1 MSLFLRAI
9 IDIIVLGNNLNYD
22 TMNVALTA
30 ADELLI
36 ELVSQKKVPGLS
48 ITVMKN
54 REVLLQKGYGYSNIE
69 TKAPVDPLNTVFRI
83 ASASKPIAAT
93 TLALMVEE
101 NTLDLDTSF
110 YKYVPYYPQ
119 KSSDFT
125 IRQLAGHTAGI
136 RGYKGKEYALNR
148 PFSIKEGIE
157 IFKDDDL
164 LFIPGTDYFYTSYDW
179 VLVSLAMQETSST
192 PFSDYV
198 EQTVLKPL
206 GLFDTYPELPDDKNK
221 NRATFYTKKVSEFV
235 KAVPVNNLY
244 KLAGGGYLSTTADL
258 AKFGQAYLDKKI
270 AKEAVINQFIT
281 TQKIGDSPTYYGLG
295 WQTSLDNKGRPYFGH
310 VGNGVGG
317 YSNFFIYPQQNV
329 VIALLINCTDPKV
342 QSELDAINEILLSTE
357 MIS

>member
-1 MSLFLRAI
+1 VSQFLRAI
-9 IDIIVLGNNLNYD
+9 NELIVLRNNLKYD
-22 TMNVALTA
+22 TMNADLTV
-30 ADELLI
+30 ADELLNA
-36 ELVSQKKVPGLS
+36 LVSQHKVPGMS

-54 REVLLQKGYGYSNIE
+54 RKVLLQKGYGYANIE
-69 TKAPVDPLNTVFRI
+69 TKSPVDPLKTIFRI

-93 TLALMVEE
+93 ALALMVEE

-110 YKYVPYYPQ
+110 YRYVPYYPL
-119 KSSDFT
+119 KSYDFT

-136 RGYKGKEYALNR
+136 RGYKGKEYALNKA
-148 PFSIKEGIE
+148 FGIKEGIE

-164 LFIPGTDYFYTSYDW
+164 LFIPGSDYLYTSYDW
-179 VLVSLAMQETSST
+179 VLVSLAMQERSSI

-198 EQTVLKPL
+198 EQSVLKPL
-206 GLFDTYPELPDDKNK
+206 ALFDTNPELPDDKDK
-221 NRATFYTKKVSEFV
+221 NRATFYTKKFSGFV
-235 KAVPVNNLY
+235 KAVPVNNQY
-244 KLAGGGYLSTTADL
+244 KLAGGGYLSTTVDL

-281 TQKIGDSPTYYGLG
+281 TQKIGDIPTYYGLG

-317 YSNFFIYPQQNV
+317 YSNFFIYPQQNI

-342 QSELDAINEILLSTE
+342 QSELDTINEVLLSTE
-357 MIS
+357 MFS

>member
-1 MSLFLRAI
+1 
-9 IDIIVLGNNLNYD
+9 
-22 TMNVALTA
+22 MNVALTG
-30 ADELLI
+30 ADELLNA
-36 ELVSQKKVPGLS
+36 LVNQKKVPGLS

-54 REVLLQKGYGYSNIE
+54 RKVLLQKGYGYANIE
-69 TKAPVDPLNTVFRI
+69 TESPVDPLKTVFRI

-93 TLALMVEE
+93 ALALMVKEKIL
-101 NTLDLDTSF
+101 NLDASF
-110 YKYVPYYPQ
+110 YKYVPYFPQ
-119 KSSDFT
+119 KSFDFT
-125 IRQLAGHTAGI
+125 IRQLASHTAGI
-136 RGYKGKEYALNR
+136 RGYKGKEYAINK

-164 LFIPGTDYFYTSYDW
+164 LFIPGTDYLYTSYDW
-179 VLVSLAMQETSST
+179 VLVSLAMQETSSI

-206 GLFDTYPELPDDKNK
+206 GLNNTYPELPDDENK
-221 NRATFYTKKVSEFV
+221 NRATFYTKKVSGFV
-235 KAVPVNNLY
+235 KSVPVNNIY

-281 TQKIGDSPTYYGLG
+281 SQKIGNTPTYYGLG
-295 WQTSLDNKGRPYFGH
+295 WQTSFDNKGRPYFGH
-310 VGNGVGG
+310 IGNGVGG

-329 VIALLINCTDPKV
+329 TIALLINCTDPKV
-342 QSELDAINEILLSTE
+342 QSELDTINEVLLSTE

>member
-1 MSLFLRAI
+1 
-9 IDIIVLGNNLNYD
+9 
-22 TMNVALTA
+22 MNVDLTV
-30 ADELLI
+30 ADELLNA
-36 ELVSQKKVPGLS
+36 LVSQQKVPGLS
-48 ITVMKN
+48 ITVVKN
-54 REVLLQKGYGYSNIE
+54 RKVLLQKGYGYSNIE
-69 TKAPVDPLNTVFRI
+69 TKSPVDPLKTVFRI

-93 TLALMVEE
+93 ALALMIEE

-119 KSSDFT
+119 KFSDFT
-125 IRQLAGHTAGI
+125 IRQLAGHIAGI
-136 RGYKGKEYALNR
+136 RGYKGKEYALNK
-148 PFSIKEGIE
+148 PFGIKEGIE

-164 LFIPGTDYFYTSYDW
+164 LFIPGTDYLYTSYDW
-179 VLVSLAMQETSST
+179 VLVSLAMQETSSI

-198 EQTVLKPL
+198 EQSVLKPL

-221 NRATFYTKKVSEFV
+221 NRATFYTKKASGFV

-270 AKEAVINQFIT
+270 AEDAVITQFIT
-281 TQKIGDSPTYYGLG
+281 TQKIGDIPTYYGLG
-295 WQTSLDNKGRPYFGH
+295 WQTSLDKKGRPYFGH

-342 QSELDAINEILLSTE
+342 QSELDAINEVLLSTE